1 MLSGPNTG
9 TWSIWALFRA
19 FSALEITLL
28 PSSAATW
35 LCQLIMN
42 TFSSGISA
50 VKAARSFKEG
60 TLLESLPV
68 TTLGAVGVLGSDP
81 MLSSLLSSEEEEDR
95 TSEKRFLEE
104 EEAET
109 LLKECLVI

>member
-19 FSALEITLL
+19 FSALEIILL
-28 PSSAATW
+28 PSSAANW
-35 LCQLIMN
+35 LCQLIIN

-81 MLSSLLSSEEEEDR
+81 MLSSSEEEEDR
-95 TSEKRFLEE
+95 TSKKRFLEE

>member
-19 FSALEITLL
+19 FSALETVLL

-35 LCQLIMN
+35 LSQLIIN

-60 TLLESLPV
+60 TLLEILPV

-81 MLSSLLSSEEEEDR
+81 MLSSSEKEEDR